1 MKSEQPS
8 QSSWSHESF
17 AEARNR
23 LRFCVERGRLLDD
36 LNRASADYAKA
47 AHDLTVRIETR
58 SVADYV
64 LLRVMVDQA
73 HADAEHCREAL
84 HQYQR
89 EHGC

>member
-1 MKSEQPS
+1 MKSEQSS
-8 QSSWSHESF
+8 QSSLSHESF

-36 LNRASADYAKA
+36 LNRASVDYAKA
-47 AHDLTVRIETR
+47 VHDLTVRIETR

-64 LLRVMVDQA
+64 LLRVTVDQA
-73 HADAEHCREAL
+73 RADAEHCRAAL
-84 HQYQR
+84 HHHQR